1 MPDKIK
7 VSLVAVLVAL
17 AAGGG
22 YWLGHTTT
30 PSAPQASK
38 DTATSADAS
47 GRKVLYWYD
56 PMSPGTRF
64 NKPGKSPFMDMDL
77 VPRYADEGGDE
88 SGVKI
93 SALQQQN
100 LGVRTAKVARHTF
113 NAQSDAFGTV
123 ATDERSVEAIP
134 ALASGVVEKLYVN
147 ATQQFV
153 KKGEPLALLWYPQ
166 WAAAQQEY
174 LAVRRMGDTA
184 LTAAARARLQLQF
197 MPESVIRSAER
208 SGKPQTRVT
217 LSAPADGYISKL
229 NIRAGTQV
237 AAAQELFELSSL
249 DPVWIVISY
258 PENQAS
264 QITTGSKLEATT
276 QSWPGKVFQGRVEEL
291 LPDLDVTTRTLQAR
305 VVLDNPQHLLKP
317 GMYLKTRLARGGPS
331 RDVLAI
337 PEEALIMTGSNNRV
351 LVTKGDGYFTPVT
364 VTAGRSQDGWT
375 EITAGLSEGQ
385 EVVTSGQFLIDSEA
399 SLRSALPQMT
409 QTTTSAPSAQPAA
422 TTYTTTGVIDT
433 LNAADA
439 TVTISHQP
447 VPALKWPA
455 MTMDFAITPALSKTL
470 KPGEQVMFS
479 FSVNEDGATIAT
491 IMPAGQM
498 NHASHK
504 EQP

>member
-1 MPDKIK
+1 MR
-7 VSLVAVLVAL
+7 VTTQLSLAAVLIAL
-17 AAGGG
+17 GTGAG
-22 YWLGHTTT
+22 YWLGHTSS
-30 PSAPQASK
+30 PS
-38 DTATSADAS
+38 TAQPGANPAATADNT

-56 PMSPGTRF
+56 PMSPNARF
-64 NKPGKSPFMDMDL
+64 DKPGKSPFMDMDL
-77 VPRYADEGGDE
+77 VPRYADEGDE
-88 SGVKI
+88 QNGVRI
-93 SALQQQN
+93 SAAQQQN
-100 LGVRTAKVARHTF
+100 LGVRTARVTRRTMASH
-113 NAQSDAFGTV
+113 SDAFGTV

-153 KKGEPLALLWYPQ
+153 KRGEPLALLWYPQ

-174 LAVRRMGDTA
+174 LAVRRMGDSA

-208 SGKPQTRVT
+208 HGKPQTRVT
-217 LSAPADGYISKL
+217 LTAPADGYISKL

-317 GMYLKTRLARGGPS
+317 GMYLQTRLAQGGPAPS
-331 RDVLAI
+331 VLAI
-337 PEEALIMTGSNNRV
+337 PQEALIMTGSNNRV
-351 LVTKGDGYFTPVT
+351 LVTKGDGWFTPVT

-385 EVVTSGQFLIDSEA
+385 NVVTSGQFLIDSEA
-399 SLRSALPQMT
+399 SLRSALPQMSD
-409 QTTTSAPSAQPAA
+409 TTQPAA
-422 TTYTTTGVIDT
+422 EKKTAATYSTTGVVNA
-433 LNAADA
+433 LNSAEG
-439 TVTISHQP
+439 TVTLSHQP

-455 MTMDFAITPALSKTL
+455 MTMDFTITPALSRNL
-470 KPGEQVMFS
+470 HPGDQVMFS
-479 FSVNEDGATIAT
+479 FSVSEEGAAITT

-498 NHASHK
+498 NHTGHK